1 MSQVEDKLKQM
12 GHSLPPP
19 PTPGGNYIPAVRT
32 GNLVFLSGVTPRR
45 PDGSPVAGKLGKD
58 LTVEEGYEAARICG
72 LNLLANLKQEIGDLD
87 KVTHTLSQVEDKLKQ
102 MGHSLPPPPT
112 PGGNYIPAV
121 RTGNLVF
128 LSGVTPRRP
137 DGSPVAGKL
146 GKDLTVEE
154 GYEAAR
160 ICGLNL
166 LANLKQEIGDLDK
179 VTHIV
184 KLLGMV
190 NSDPDFTQP
199 PAVVN
204 GCSDLVE
211 LYGDRGRHA
220 RSAVGM
226 ATLPAGVA
234 VEIEMIAE
242 VSG

>member
-12 GHSLPPP
+12 GLSLPPP
-19 PTPGGNYIPAVRT
+19 PTPGGNYIPTVRT

-45 PDGSPVAGKLGKD
+45 PDGAPF
-58 LTVEEGYEAARICG
+58 T
-72 LNLLANLKQEIGDLD
+72 
-87 KVTHTLSQVEDKLKQ
+87 
-102 MGHSLPPPPT
+102 
-112 PGGNYIPAV
+112 
-121 RTGNLVF
+121 
-128 LSGVTPRRP
+128 
-137 DGSPVAGKL
+137 GKL

-204 GCSDLVE
+204 GCSDLLVE

-220 RSAVGM
+220 RSAVGL

>member
-19 PTPGGNYIPAVRT
+19 PTPGGNYIPT
-32 GNLVFLSGVTPRR
+32 
-45 PDGSPVAGKLGKD
+45 
-58 LTVEEGYEAARICG
+58 
-72 LNLLANLKQEIGDLD
+72 
-87 KVTHTLSQVEDKLKQ
+87 
-102 MGHSLPPPPT
+102 
-112 PGGNYIPAV
+112 V

-204 GCSDLVE
+204 GCSDLLVE

>member
-1 MSQVEDKLKQM
+1 MSRVEDKLKQM
-12 GHSLPPP
+12 GLSLPPA

-45 PDGSPVAGKLGKD
+45 PDGTPFAGKLGKD
-58 LTVEEGYEAARICG
+58 LTVEEGYEAARIC
-72 LNLLANLKQEIGDLD
+72 
-87 KVTHTLSQVEDKLKQ
+87 
-102 MGHSLPPPPT
+102 
-112 PGGNYIPAV
+112 
-121 RTGNLVF
+121 
-128 LSGVTPRRP
+128 
-137 DGSPVAGKL
+137 
-146 GKDLTVEE
+146 
-154 GYEAAR
+154 
-160 ICGLNL
+160 CLNL

-190 NSDPDFTQP
+190 NAEPDFTQP

-204 GCSDLVE
+204 GCSDLLVE

-220 RSAVGM
+220 RSAVGL
-226 ATLPAGVA
+226 ATLPGGVA